1 MYRCLTLLY
10 QKKYKKYLYFFIF
23 NDMILTNFDERGQ
36 MSMKILI
43 TGANGMLAKEVREKF
58 SEGNEIIL
66 TDVAELDITNE
77 KGVYD
82 FITKLK
88 PEYIINCA
96 AFTAVDKAEEC
107 YELADKI
114 NGDGPTNLAKAAKS
128 VGAKLVHISTDY
140 VFGGD
145 LDISKDYKEEDSKT
159 PVTVYG
165 KTKLHG
171 EQGIE
176 NNMDEYYI
184 FRTAWLYGIGGN
196 NFVKTMTKLGS
207 TRDEINVVSDQH
219 GSPTYAKDLTEII
232 YQAIEKKI
240 PYGVYNATNEGYTT
254 WYDFTKE
261 ILDMQNIKC
270 KVKPVTTEEYIE
282 MMKITQAKRPFNSQM
297 SKQKLAEQ
305 GIIVPEWK
313 DGLRRYLEEE
323 RTINEK

>member
-1 MYRCLTLLY
+1 
-10 QKKYKKYLYFFIF
+10 
-23 NDMILTNFDERGQ
+23 
-36 MSMKILI
+36 
-43 TGANGMLAKEVREKF
+43 
-58 SEGNEIIL
+58 
-66 TDVAELDITNE
+66 
-77 KGVYD
+77 
-82 FITKLK
+82 
-88 PEYIINCA
+88 
-96 AFTAVDKAEEC
+96 
-107 YELADKI
+107 
-114 NGDGPTNLAKAAKS
+114 
-128 VGAKLVHISTDY
+128 
-140 VFGGD
+140 
-145 LDISKDYKEEDSKT
+145 
-159 PVTVYG
+159 
-165 KTKLHG
+165 
-171 EQGIE
+171 
-176 NNMDEYYI
+176 MDEYYI